1 MGRGVGDLCLLRP
14 GRRAPNP
21 SAVTHPSMR
30 YGVTPWLESRTQVS
44 KGKLRVPG
52 GTQPGTVLRIKG
64 KGIPRRG
71 GLGRGDQRVEVTIEV
86 PTQLTE
92 RQRGLLEELAKELG
106 EDVQPERKSFLEK
119 LRDLFG

>member
-44 KGKLRVPG
+44 NA
-52 GTQPGTVLRIKG
+52 
-64 KGIPRRG
+64 
-71 GLGRGDQRVEVTIEV
+71 
-86 PTQLTE
+86 
-92 RQRGLLEELAKELG
+92 ELDAISL
-106 EDVQPERKSFLEK
+106 PEP
-119 LRDLFG
+119 DLAV